1 MKNMFKNNLKFG
13 ALLSSVAFAL
23 SALSACSDY
32 AGDYEDS
39 WDSLYGDDA
48 KVDGETAH
56 YSIDCENVLWYAF
69 DGENFMNQTVLG
81 TSWESFTKGSSD
93 ILFTGLDK
101 NRIRFNANFLN
112 ADLTSYIR
120 YKGGISGE
128 LLVPEGASDFLAG
141 VRFGLE
147 GIDLSDKLEYEG
159 LCLAYSSAYNE
170 VMLSLMELGDKG
182 NIQSEYRSEPLG
194 ASDDVKT
201 VKVPLAS
208 FQHKSGEKSFSKFLN
223 KANSLGVI
231 FTSTKR
237 NSEGFVIV
245 GVGTYGGSSKGSS
258 SKKTEAS
265 SSSSAKATSNSSK
278 TSSSSAKATSNSSKT
293 SSSSTKAT
301 SSSAKAKSSSSK
313 FYWNGYFEDHQL
325 HTGFEGDDAGWWF
338 HYTDSSVNGKSYFQ
352 WPASLEEN
360 DGLSFVIDTCKGV
373 CGAVH
378 VWPGFDAPFAGLGF
392 AVSSKAVDVSKWEGL
407 CVEYASDVPIKVR
420 LEVADPEDYDY
431 DIPIKILDASSV
443 KTTMNIPWE
452 NFGSSKAG
460 TGAEV
465 AAKLK
470 TVSFYFDDLA
480 VKDGFFD
487 IIAVGEYDAC
497 YATSAGDNSNVK
509 KLQNKI
515 NDNMDLFVDST
526 HVTGIPTE
534 DILWYGANMVKNN
547 LPTTNSSIVKYSWV
561 DDNTSKYVKFR
572 SENVPKSINAD
583 SFTNVCRGGFC
594 GTITSVPES
603 GVNEYP
609 AMGLEFNDTIGVA
622 DFGGICVTY
631 SASTDALYLSL
642 QSPSEEDRE
651 YFDSIS
657 WNLFQVQLDASD
669 SVDTKCFKWE
679 NFKVNDE
686 KNRPKMFTYLQHVHN
701 VKIGFDAVNAKGT
714 EFNIVAIGRYTAAW
728 SDGVTYL
735 NRKMN
740 IPSAWDF
747 LNPEVTYDTIVDKR
761 DKQQYVTVK
770 IGDQEWMAEN
780 LNYDDGKSA
789 CGSVYYAK
797 FPEYSQCYIY
807 GRNYSWENAKDACPD
822 GWHLPSGEEWKTLLR
837 AAKSYDSDSYLYT
850 GSWNLES
857 GLFPWSQSEES
868 GNMTNLTGFSAIPST
883 LGSDSYFWTSSEIDE
898 SNVYDISLN
907 QNNTAHVSQAEK
919 INSLLGSPNTKYVR
933 CVSDETIVERT
944 SADFLNQSKLSE
956 YVEFKDARDSRI
968 YKAIKI
974 GEQLWMAENLK
985 YVDSTN
991 TSNLKGRTSCG
1002 EDEFGYNCDLMG
1014 ALYTWYAAVD
1024 NPLLPDYTDGSTR
1037 DLGDKYR
1044 GICPEGWHLPSKGEF
1059 EVLAAVV
1066 GEKGGDY
1073 MSTGAGWCQ
1082 NIGSLSNS
1090 SGFSALPYKMNG
1102 DCNSYFWTSTDFDGN
1117 STVVDFDVGSLNSLN
1132 GGEHAN
1138 TSSAGAS
1145 NKLYI
1150 RCVSDETFVTSVYN
1164 ETEQT
1169 LLDARDGQTYKTT
1182 TIGDQVW
1189 MAENLNYDDDNV
1201 SAVCYNGEDSMC
1213 ETYGRLYSWDD
1224 AQNVCP
1230 SGWHLPSEVEFNEL
1244 LTTVGS
1250 ENATKL
1256 MAVSGWY
1263 DNDGKNNATEP
1274 VAGYDSY
1281 GFCAL
1286 PAGTYGGGSYKFE
1299 KIITYMWSTDVS
1311 TEDDFAEGKFESNN
1325 ARCLWF
1331 AGNGIVDMPKYYKTN
1346 VRNLSKNY
1354 KSSVRCLKD

>member
-201 VKVPLAS
+201 VKVPLES
-208 FQHKSGEKSFSKFLN
+208 FSFKSGEKSFSKFLE

-373 CGAVH
+373 CGSVH

-420 LEVADPEDYDY
+420 LEVADPEYYDY

-443 KTTMNIPWE
+443 KTTMRISWDQ
-452 NFGSSKAG
+452 FSASAAGS
-460 TGAEV
+460 GAEV

-470 TVSFYFDDLA
+470 TVSFYFDDLS

-497 YATSAGDNSNVK
+497 DATGAVDISNSNVK

-572 SENVPKSINAD
+572 SENVPKNAD
-583 SFTNVCRGGFC
+583 SFTDVCRGGFC

-609 AMGLEFNDTIGVA
+609 AMGLEFNNTIGVA

-642 QSPSEEDRE
+642 QSPSDEDRE

-686 KNRPKMFTYLQHVHN
+686 KNRPKMFNYLQHVHN

-714 EFNIVAIGRYTAAW
+714 EFNIVAIGKY
-728 SDGVTYL
+728 SEMKDEGLKYL
-735 NRKMN
+735 NNKMN
-740 IPSAWDF
+740 RPSAWDF
-747 LNPEVTYDTIVDKR
+747 LNPEVTYDTFVDSR
-761 DKQQYVTVK
+761 DGQEYKAVK
-770 IGDQEWMAEN
+770 IGEQVWMAEN
-780 LNYDDGKSA
+780 LNY
-789 CGSVYYAK
+789 
-797 FPEYSQCYIY
+797 
-807 GRNYSWENAKDACPD
+807 
-822 GWHLPSGEEWKTLLR
+822 
-837 AAKSYDSDSYLYT
+837 
-850 GSWNLES
+850 
-857 GLFPWSQSEES
+857 
-868 GNMTNLTGFSAIPST
+868 
-883 LGSDSYFWTSSEIDE
+883 
-898 SNVYDISLN
+898 
-907 QNNTAHVSQAEK
+907 
-919 INSLLGSPNTKYVR
+919 
-933 CVSDETIVERT
+933 
-944 SADFLNQSKLSE
+944 
-956 YVEFKDARDSRI
+956 
-968 YKAIKI
+968 
-974 GEQLWMAENLK
+974 
-985 YVDSTN
+985 VDSAATQ
-991 TSNLKGRTSCG
+991 SLKGNVDCAY
-1002 EDEFGYNCDLMG
+1002 DEIGANCDLLG
-1014 ALYTWYAAVD
+1014 AMYTWNAAIDDANISTQHGVGK
-1024 NPLLPDYTDGSTR
+1024 LL
-1037 DLGDKYR
+1037 DLGDKHQ

-1059 EVLAAVV
+1059 EVLAAEV
-1066 GEKGGDY
+1066 GWTDGGKY
-1073 MSTGAGWCQ
+1073 MSTTVGWGKY
-1082 NIGSLSNS
+1082 IGPVTNE
-1090 SGFSALPYKMNG
+1090 SGFSALPASVNFV
-1102 DCNSYFWTSTDFDGN
+1102 STSSFWTSTDMIGGSIYDEVNDFEIGN
-1117 STVVDFDVGSLNSLN
+1117 TSGDSYARVSSV
-1132 GGEHAN
+1132 AN
-1138 TSSAGAS
+1138 T
-1145 NKLYI
+1145 NKFFI
-1150 RCVSDETFVTSVYN
+1150 RCVSDTTFVTQTNSEKCEKGLFCSVYN
-1164 ETEQT
+1164 ESAKT
-1169 LLDARDGQTYKTT
+1169 LFDGRDGQTYKTT

-1213 ETYGRLYSWDD
+1213 ETYGRLYSWPD

-1263 DNDGKNNATEP
+1263 DNDGQNNATEP
-1274 VAGYDSY
+1274 VAGYDSN

-1331 AGNGIVDMPKYYKTN
+1331 AGNGIVDMPEYYKTN